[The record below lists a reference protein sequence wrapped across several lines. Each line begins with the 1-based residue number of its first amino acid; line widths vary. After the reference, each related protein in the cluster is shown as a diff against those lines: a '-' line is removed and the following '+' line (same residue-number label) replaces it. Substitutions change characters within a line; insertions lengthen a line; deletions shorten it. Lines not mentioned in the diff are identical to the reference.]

1 MLILFLRFDTTKL
14 AKTFPV
20 ILVFFI
26 LPHFARM
33 SFYYGG
39 MKCQIC
45 CQYHGVKSLYT
56 YTIKKSS
63 EHSEKLK
70 QRQQNNRKNLYS
82 QKMAFIWQIDVSAIF
97 LWSGHY
103 GARTHSNDKATH
115 AFSSDAVANPLLL
128 AKALVVVAFKTENHD
143 PSTTEKAREGHHQW
157 SSKNKASYRNFSRG
171 LGSKL

>member
-1 MLILFLRFDTTKL
+1 
-14 AKTFPV
+14 
-20 ILVFFI
+20 
-26 LPHFARM
+26 
-33 SFYYGG
+33 
-39 MKCQIC
+39 
-45 CQYHGVKSLYT
+45 
-56 YTIKKSS
+56 
-63 EHSEKLK
+63 
-70 QRQQNNRKNLYS
+70 
-82 QKMAFIWQIDVSAIF
+82 MAFIWQIDVSAKF

-128 AKALVVVAFKTENHD
+128 AKALVAFKTENHD